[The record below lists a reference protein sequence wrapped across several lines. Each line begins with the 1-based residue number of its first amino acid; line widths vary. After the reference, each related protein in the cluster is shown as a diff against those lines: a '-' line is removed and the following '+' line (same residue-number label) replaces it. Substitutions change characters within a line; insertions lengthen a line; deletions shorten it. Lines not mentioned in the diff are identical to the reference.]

1 MHTLKMGIP
10 ARGSAGR
17 NSLTERL
24 LRAAG
29 VADTPGRRLG
39 AAEGGAAEGGAAEGG
54 AAVVSFT
61 MGGVTVNL
69 VDPPDRPVL
78 DAAVLV
84 VPAVGDA
91 PARVLMCLE
100 RLRVPALPLAGRDR
114 LAHARTAQIPP
125 WGTWGTPSG
134 RRNRGSRPWGPGP
147 VRPPTAP
154 ARGSDWGPN
163 SGRCRCRAS
172 RRLRTS

>member
-1 MHTLKMGIP
+1 MGIP

-17 NSLTERL
+17 NSLAERL

-29 VADTPGRRLG
+29 VADTPGRLG
-39 AAEGGAAEGGAAEGG
+39 AAEGGST
-54 AAVVSFT
+54 VVSFT
-61 MGGVTVNL
+61 VGGVTVNL

-84 VPAVGDA
+84 VPAAGDA
-91 PARVLMCLE
+91 PARVLMRLE
-100 RLRVPALPLAGRDR
+100 PLEPLRVPAPLLAGRER
-114 LAHARTAQIPP
+114 VAQARAAQAPP
-125 WGTWGTPSG
+125 WTGWGASSG
-134 RRNRGSRPWGPGP
+134 RRYRSSRPWGPGP
-147 VRPPTAP
+147 GRPPAAP

-163 SGRCRCRAS
+163 SGRCRCRAP